1 MVGIHIKLFTT
12 CTSTCT
18 YSKDMQC
25 GSQNMRLSWKQQ
37 LHVSH
42 KDKTTKTL

>member
-1 MVGIHIKLFTT
+1 MVSIHVKLFTT

-25 GSQNMRLSWKQQ
+25 GSKNMRLSWKQQ
-37 LHVSH
+37 LGH

>member
-1 MVGIHIKLFTT
+1 MVSIHIKLFTT

-25 GSQNMRLSWKQQ
+25 GSKKYGVIMKQP
-37 LHVSH
+37 LSH